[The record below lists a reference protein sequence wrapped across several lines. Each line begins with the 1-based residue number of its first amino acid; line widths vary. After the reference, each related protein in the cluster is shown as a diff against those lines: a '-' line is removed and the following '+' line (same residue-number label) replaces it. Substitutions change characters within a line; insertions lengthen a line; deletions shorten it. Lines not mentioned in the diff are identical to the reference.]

1 MTNREAPTRG
11 RTPEQAGPP
20 PRCIVAVPVRNEVDR
35 IEACRRALAGQEGIG
50 AGALGIVLFLNNCT
64 DGTAEAVADLAG
76 SLGLPLRVIEREYP
90 GAQAGWARREAM
102 EETGLRLTAL
112 EFIASAWSMS
122 GISTERMDLF
132 LAVYGTADRIGAGGG
147 LAAEGEAVTIHE
159 IPLRDLA
166 AMGRDGR
173 LTDMK
178 SLTLLFALQ
187 LQRPDLFT
195 GLG

>member
-1 MTNREAPTRG
+1 MAPRIGGVRLVHDGWARFLVAEVIQEDGTRMTREIEDHGRAVAVLPYDPDRRVATLVSQFRAPVLYSDGPATHLEAPAG
-11 RTPEQAGPP
+11 LLDEGTPED
-20 PRCIVAVPVRNEVDR
+20 E
-35 IEACRRALAGQEGIG
+35 
-50 AGALGIVLFLNNCT
+50 
-64 DGTAEAVADLAG
+64 
-76 SLGLPLRVIEREYP
+76 
-90 GAQAGWARREAM
+90 ARREAM

-187 LQRPDLFT
+187 LRRPDLFT